1 MLCVFAAPDDANSH
15 DYVDL
20 KLHPEGISLVP
31 EVRGWPELEI
41 GFKSAEVVVFP
52 VSRHV
57 LVYGANCRV
66 KATNTTRKRIAAH
79 NTFTMLT
86 ADKQVYSHV
95 PGNCSRKRNSCRAPL
110 PRPKNP
116 DPEDKV
122 YGPNQASKNR

>member
-1 MLCVFAAPDDANSH
+1 M
-15 DYVDL
+15 
-20 KLHPEGISLVP
+20 VP

-86 ADKQVYSHV
+86 ADEQVYSHV
-95 PGNCSRKRNSCRAPL
+95 PDFCWLDETGAYQTNWKL
-110 PRPKNP
+110 F
-116 DPEDKV
+116 
-122 YGPNQASKNR
+122 SKEKFMQGSSAETEKP

>member
-1 MLCVFAAPDDANSH
+1 M
-15 DYVDL
+15 
-20 KLHPEGISLVP
+20 VP

-79 NTFTMLT
+79 NTFTMRT
-86 ADKQVYSHV
+86 ADEQVYSHV
-95 PGNCSRKRNSCRAPL
+95 PDFCWLDDTGAYQSNWKLFSKEKFMQGSSAETEKTLTHRTRFMDRIKL
-110 PRPKNP
+110 PKN
-116 DPEDKV
+116 
-122 YGPNQASKNR
+122 R

>member
-1 MLCVFAAPDDANSH
+1 
-15 DYVDL
+15 
-20 KLHPEGISLVP
+20 LVP

-52 VSRHV
+52 VSRYV

-86 ADKQVYSHV
+86 ADEEVYSFRISAGWTRPAHIR
-95 PGNCSRKRNSCRAPL
+95 PTGNCSRKRNSCRAPL
-110 PRPKNP
+110 PRPKNLTQRTRFMDRIKLP
-116 DPEDKV
+116 KTDDF
-122 YGPNQASKNR
+122 